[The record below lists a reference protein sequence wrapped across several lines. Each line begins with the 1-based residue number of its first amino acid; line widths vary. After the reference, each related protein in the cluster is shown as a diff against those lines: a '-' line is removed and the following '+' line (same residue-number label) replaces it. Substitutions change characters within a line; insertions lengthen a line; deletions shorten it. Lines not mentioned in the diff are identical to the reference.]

1 MYRDTAWTYWQYY
14 IDLLYH
20 RRRSRRAA
28 VHHFRVS
35 LTRTFWPPKSSLK
48 HQKQTSASAPR
59 TVEWNIV
66 NAAHQCFN
74 PPFFPLFF
82 FFFAPDLRW
91 FPGKMF
97 RLTPHW
103 RTWSLTNHS
112 HTSRSSSPGGW
123 LTRCLH
129 SAACNDRKVQSDV
142 NSTCFGG
149 GSWRQRRG
157 GKKKKNSCSATEL
170 YCAVFLFFF

>member
-48 HQKQTSASAPR
+48 HQKQTSASPPR

-74 PPFFPLFF
+74 PPFFLLFF
-82 FFFAPDLRW
+82 FFFLLTSGG
-91 FPGKMF
+91 FPGRCFAWRHTEEHGAWQTIHTHPAPHLREADWRVVYTQQPVMTGKSN
-97 RLTPHW
+97 LTW
-103 RTWSLTNHS
+103 TQRFL
-112 HTSRSSSPGGW
+112 GGFVKA
-123 LTRCLH
+123 TP
-129 SAACNDRKVQSDV
+129 
-142 NSTCFGG
+142 
-149 GSWRQRRG
+149 RG
-157 GKKKKNSCSATEL
+157 KIKKKKQKGSAATGP
-170 YCAVFLFFF
+170 